1 MSRASDRAGLGSA
14 VVRTVTVG
22 LLALVVAGTA
32 GCSRSAGDGAAATAA
47 PAPTTTASAA
57 ARTTS
62 ARPAPT
68 PTPRPTPKP
77 VTVDAP
83 CPYADSWTIAETVG
97 QRISRTTVTRTRPYV
112 GCGFYRPS
120 GEKAADIAVSL
131 LASPAAAQA
140 RAVAVAGA
148 AANPVDHVG
157 DGGAVTIT
165 DTGAVLGVS
174 KGRALV
180 VVRINQRISL
190 EAVEIARM
198 VVAKL

>member
-1 MSRASDRAGLGSA
+1 
-14 VVRTVTVG
+14 VG
-22 LLALVVAGTA
+22 LLALAVAGVA
-32 GCSRSAGDGAAATAA
+32 GCARSADGSAATTAA
-47 PAPTTTASAA
+47 APTTTASAA
-57 ARTTS
+57 PRTTA
-62 ARPAPT
+62 ARPAPK
-68 PTPRPTPKP
+68 PKPKPTPKP

-83 CPYADSWTIAETVG
+83 CPYADRGTMAGTVG
-97 QRISRTTVTRTRPYV
+97 QRISRTTVTRTRPHV
-112 GCGFYRPS
+112 GCAFYRSS
-120 GEKAADIAVSL
+120 GEKAVDIAVSV

-148 AANPVDHVG
+148 GANPVDRVG
-157 DGGAVTIT
+157 DGGAVRIT

-190 EAVEIARM
+190 EAVEIARL

>member
-1 MSRASDRAGLGSA
+1 M
-14 VVRTVTVG
+14 T
-22 LLALVVAGTA
+22 
-32 GCSRSAGDGAAATAA
+32 
-47 PAPTTTASAA
+47 
-57 ARTTS
+57 
-62 ARPAPT
+62 
-68 PTPRPTPKP
+68 
-77 VTVDAP
+77 
-83 CPYADSWTIAETVG
+83 
-97 QRISRTTVTRTRPYV
+97 QTRPHV

-120 GEKAADIAVSL
+120 GEKAADIAVSV

-140 RAVAVAGA
+140 RAIAVAGA
-148 AANPVDHVG
+148 GANPVDHVG

>member
-1 MSRASDRAGLGSA
+1 M
-14 VVRTVTVG
+14 RTVTAG
-22 LLALVVAGTA
+22 LLALAVAGTG
-32 GCSRSAGDGAAATAA
+32 GCAPSADDGAATPA
-47 PAPTTTASAA
+47 APTTTATVAP
-57 ARTTS
+57 RTTA
-62 ARPAPT
+62 ARPAPK
-68 PTPRPTPKP
+68 PTPKP

-83 CPYADSWTIAETVG
+83 CPYADAGTIAGTVG
-97 QRISRTTVTRTRPYV
+97 QRISRTTVTRTRPHV

-120 GEKAADIAVSL
+120 GEKAADIAVSV

-140 RAVAVAGA
+140 RATAIAGA
-148 AANPVDHVG
+148 AANPVDDVG